1 MLGGIANFI
10 VNTPTVLTSCF
21 WISSFIPIYSMQT
34 GLGTSLVWVGTAMV
48 SIENKSTSMANITSS
63 FL

>member
-1 MLGGIANFI
+1 
-10 VNTPTVLTSCF
+10 
-21 WISSFIPIYSMQT
+21 MQT